1 MESLIH
7 ENKQLHQLI
16 SLLDDHEV
24 ITFENGRFTNELR
37 EVIMELLSMNVS
49 MCKVLKKLAGI
60 NVHHLPSAGSQSR
73 FLEEALI
80 LAKMQVVEEMNA
92 SESKCLHGDGTS
104 KYHRHYQNFQITTAS
119 GRTLSFGLSEIYG
132 GDAAS
137 TLQSFT
143 ESIDDLCMA
152 IDSKDNE
159 TDFAKLISSI
169 KTTMSDLGPV
179 NPVFNCKL
187 KLLREQLLPKVV
199 ENWDMLAKDEK
210 SEMSDMANYYCKLH
224 LLANFASETDKVLK
238 SFEELLLTDE
248 IEQIFSF
255 KTRESSAARLV
266 RTSCKAFHVRRSD
279 EAGVASYFDSFL
291 NGRGE
296 KSLLVPFIGNRF
308 NILFYNAGAVY
319 YHADAIKEFFK
330 AWPDPNKLLKAVNED
345 ISNNL
350 FWLEHL
356 VLLINNTKENTENI
370 LSLNPYLFR
379 LKMKLSEFCND
390 ASSLLLGSTIFN
402 ERDIQHNQDVLW
414 ESLFKEKTEEF
425 DVLTQ
430 QALEVILHAAS
441 IILERQCVDQ
451 LPGGKYWHA
460 SNSIKICSESVPT
473 TNKASESDFAILDL
487 LIRTKP
493 NISIHGI
500 QAPTMWA
507 RNETTEWLNKL
518 TSDQKLVLFDT
529 ACANVLKIKEKF
541 KERKIKLILEKKEK
555 LLIKHQLKSVQKF
568 IFPKENCCIK

>member
-1 MESLIH
+1 
-7 ENKQLHQLI
+7 
-16 SLLDDHEV
+16 
-24 ITFENGRFTNELR
+24 
-37 EVIMELLSMNVS
+37 
-49 MCKVLKKLAGI
+49 
-60 NVHHLPSAGSQSR
+60 
-73 FLEEALI
+73 
-80 LAKMQVVEEMNA
+80 
-92 SESKCLHGDGTS
+92 
-104 KYHRHYQNFQITTAS
+104 
-119 GRTLSFGLSEIYG
+119 
-132 GDAAS
+132 
-137 TLQSFT
+137 
-143 ESIDDLCMA
+143 
-152 IDSKDNE
+152 
-159 TDFAKLISSI
+159 
-169 KTTMSDLGPV
+169 MSDLGPV

-248 IEQIFSF
+248 FEQIFSF
-255 KTRESSAARLV
+255 KTRESAAARLV
-266 RTSCKAFHVRRSD
+266 RTSCKAFHVRGSD
-279 EAGVASYFDSFL
+279 EAAGIVSYFNSFL

-308 NILFYNAGAVY
+308 NILFYNAGVVY

-330 AWPDPNKLLKAVNED
+330 AWPDPNNLLKAVNED
-345 ISNNL
+345 ISNYL
-350 FWLEHL
+350 FLAEL
-356 VLLINNTKENTENI
+356 RALGIIDKLLTGPLWRLIENTENI
-370 LSLNPYLFR
+370 LFLNPYLFR

-402 ERDIQHNQDVLW
+402 ELDIQHHQDVIW

-425 DVLTQ
+425 YVLTQ
-430 QALEVILHAAS
+430 QALEVILHAVL
-441 IILERQCVDQ
+441 IILEWQCVDQ
-451 LPGGKYWHA
+451 LPGRKYWDA

-473 TNKASESDFAILDL
+473 TNTASESDFAILDL

-500 QAPTMWA
+500 QALTMWA

-518 TSDQKLVLFDT
+518 TSDHKLVLFDT
-529 ACANVLKIKEKF
+529 ARANVLKIKEKF

-555 LLIKHQLKSVQKF
+555 LLTKQQLKKCAEVCIHQKK
-568 IFPKENCCIK
+568 IAASNQLQDVGV